1 MKKVIITVALTG
13 GFHGKEANPNLPITP
28 EEISQAAFECW
39 QKGASIAHI
48 HARDKE
54 GKATADVAVY
64 QRIKELVREKCD
76 IVISFSTGGGPNL
89 TPDERIQAA
98 FADPEICSINMGTM
112 VRTRWGEGSLFLNT
126 RSQIEEWAR
135 ILKDRGIKPELEVY
149 SHPMFVDVTNLI
161 EKQLIKPPY
170 FVNLVLGMTHQ
181 GALEANTKNLI
192 SMIDYLPPDTVFNV
206 TTVGWRQL
214 MLTTLGILLNG
225 NARVGMEDNVY
236 YRKGVLA
243 ESNAQLVSRTTRII
257 TELDLEIA
265 TPEEARKE
273 LGLAHLEGGPWH
285 RI

>member
-1 MKKVIITVALTG
+1 MRKVMITAALTG

-28 EEISQAAFECW
+28 EEISQATFECW

-48 HARDKE
+48 HARDTE

-89 TPDERIQAA
+89 TPEERIQAA

-149 SHPMFVDVTNLI
+149 SHAMFVDMTNLI
-161 EKQLIKPPY
+161 DKKLIEPPY

-181 GALEANTKNLI
+181 GALEANTKNLV
-192 SMIDYLPPDTVFNV
+192 SMIDYLPSNTVFNV
-206 TTVGWRQL
+206 TTIGWRQL
-214 MLTTLGILLNG
+214 LLTTLGVLLNG

-243 ESNAQLVSRTTRII
+243 ESNAQLVSRTAAII
-257 TELDLEIA
+257 RELELEIA
-265 TPEEARKE
+265 SPEEARE
-273 LGLAHLEGGPWH
+273 MLGLTGPG
-285 RI
+285 

>member
-1 MKKVIITVALTG
+1 MKKIMITVALTG

-89 TPDERIQAA
+89 TPEERIQAA

-135 ILKDRGIKPELEVY
+135 ILRDRGIKPELEVY

-161 EKQLIKPPY
+161 DKELIKPPY

-181 GALEANTKNLI
+181 GALEANTKNLG
-192 SMIDYLPPDTVFNV
+192 SMIDYLPPSTVFNV

-214 MLTTLGILLNG
+214 HLTTLGVLLGG
-225 NARVGMEDNVY
+225 NARIGMEDNVY
-236 YRKGVLA
+236 YRKGELA
-243 ESNAQLVSRTTRII
+243 ESNTQLVNRTARII
-257 TELDLEIA
+257 RELELEIA
-265 TPEEARKE
+265 SPEEARGM
-273 LGLAHLEGGPWH
+273 LGLTGSG
-285 RI
+285 

>member
-1 MKKVIITVALTG
+1 MKKVIVTVALTG

-39 QKGASIAHI
+39 QVGASIAHI

-64 QRIKELVREKCD
+64 QRIKELVRDKCD

-161 EKQLIKPPY
+161 EKELIKPPY

-181 GALEANTKNLI
+181 GAVEANTKNLI
-192 SMIDYLPPDTVFNV
+192 SMIDYLPPNTVFNV

-214 MLTTLGILLNG
+214 LLTTLGILLNG

-236 YRKGVLA
+236 FRKGVLA
-243 ESNAQLVSRTTRII
+243 ESNAQLVSRTARII
-257 TELDLEIA
+257 KELDLEIA
-265 TPEEARKE
+265 SPGDARKE
-273 LGLAHLEGGPWH
+273 LGLVRA
-285 RI
+285 